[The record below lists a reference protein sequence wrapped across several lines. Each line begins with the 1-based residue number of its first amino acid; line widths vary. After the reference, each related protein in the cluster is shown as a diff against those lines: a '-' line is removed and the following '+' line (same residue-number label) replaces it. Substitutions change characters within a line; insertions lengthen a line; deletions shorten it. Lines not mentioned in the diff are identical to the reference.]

1 MFINEIPNEVTNQ
14 KYTTQPLKEELI
26 SLLVVAGVISAAV
39 LLWNKLFLGY
49 VATNSFKGDVFRPAF
64 LRALPPIYGISTA
77 IDWLYF
83 VEIAV
88 VIFAALFFFSMLE
101 QKRYIRLFIVTFFLL
116 FTFLFSTTE
125 NRFSAPLAHFATYLE
140 SVSAFGSP
148 LEVVQRYTEKQAT
161 LNVHSA
167 HYPPGNL
174 WLVKVFEQ
182 YASVTLLK
190 YCLYLLM
197 ALSLLILVSQL
208 EQVYL
213 IAFIAIPALLI
224 YPSIDVVALP
234 FFCFTIGLFV
244 LQNVHSPLWKP
255 ILLGAVS
262 SLWLFFSFS
271 VFVFWLFLLVLEC
284 VEFFY
289 TRTIQS
295 RLWYHF
301 LHITTVGFFLV
312 ALYLFFHYSIVDNF
326 TIALSHNVQINSNY
340 FDHPIRFLF
349 RSTGNVLEFSL
360 GVGLPFL
367 LLFRKSDLP
376 PSHSLHLKHAFLFT
390 LFIASCSGLFFMETD
405 RVWFFLIPIVILI
418 SNEELK
424 NSTIHFRRIFS
435 FFAVLYVLWFELSAI
450 HFC

>member
-1 MFINEIPNEVTNQ
+1 MPTQ
-14 KYTTQPLKEELI
+14 KHITQSLKEELI
-26 SLLVVAGVISAAV
+26 YLLAVAGVITAAV
-39 LLWNKLFLGY
+39 LLWNKLFLDY
-49 VATNSFKGDVFRPAF
+49 VATHSFKADVFRPAF
-64 LRALPPIYGISTA
+64 LRAFPPIYGISTA
-77 IDWLYF
+77 IDWRCF

-88 VIFAALFFFSMLE
+88 VMFGALFFFSMLE
-101 QKRYIRLFIVTFFLL
+101 QKRYIRVFIVTFFLL
-116 FTFLFSTTE
+116 FLFLFSTTE
-125 NRFSAPLAHFATYLE
+125 NRFSAPVAHFATYLE

-148 LEVVQRYTEKQAT
+148 LEVIQRYTEKQAT

-182 YASVTLLK
+182 YASVSLLK

-197 ALSLLILVSQL
+197 ALSLLILVSL
-208 EQVYL
+208 SEQVYL
-213 IAFIAIPALLI
+213 MAFITIPALLI

-244 LQNVHSPLWKP
+244 LQKVHAPLWKS

-284 VEFFY
+284 VEFSH
-289 TRTIQS
+289 TRTFK
-295 RLWYHF
+295 RALGCHF
-301 LHITTVGFFLV
+301 FHITTVGFFLV
-312 ALYLFFHYSIVDNF
+312 ALYSFFHYSIVDNF
-326 TIALSHNVQINSNY
+326 KIALLHNVQINSNY
-340 FDHPIRFLF
+340 FDDPIRFLF

-376 PSHSLHLKHAFLFT
+376 PSHSLHLKRAFLFT

-424 NSTIHFRRIFS
+424 NSSIQFRRIFA